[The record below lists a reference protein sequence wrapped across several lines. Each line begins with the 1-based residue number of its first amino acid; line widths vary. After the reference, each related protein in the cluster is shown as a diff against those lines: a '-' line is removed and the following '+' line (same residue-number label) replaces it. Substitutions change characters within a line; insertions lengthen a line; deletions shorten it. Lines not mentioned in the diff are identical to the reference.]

1 MAHKGKEGHTWPAY
15 VKSSL
20 LHSTATTKGRQVGGL
35 DLLGSKRASSLR
47 RGTGPS
53 QASSNGDKAGT
64 WTKAPRWHRHLRR
77 F

>member
-1 MAHKGKEGHTWPAY
+1 MAHKVPRRRHITRR
-15 VKSSL
+15 
-20 LHSTATTKGRQVGGL
+20 ATTKGRQVGGL